1 MWLSHPFFVYLYH
14 NKEQEMP
21 DRTIDKD
28 ELIRQLMADR
38 DRLFRENSRLRV
50 AINTDPESVKQDHKE
65 QLEAKDIIINKT
77 EELLEKKD
85 TRIAQLEK
93 QVAYLKRQLY
103 GGKAE
108 RYINPDPDARQLELF
123 EGLPLL
129 PGEKEAAIKAEE
141 EIKVAKEHR
150 IKRMEKEKGAPVRKS
165 LPEELER
172 KFEHVYPEGYNPEE
186 WDLLDEEKPLYT
198 EVLMKEPTKFYVLR
212 TYRHKAIR
220 KSDRTIVTAD
230 CPVKPIA
237 KSYASA
243 SLLADLMIDKYV
255 DHIPFYRQQ
264 KQFER
269 LGMKIPLPTILGW
282 FQDVSDLLMPLH
294 FRLWELMKGTDYLQC
309 DETTLPIVRN
319 DKHKTVKGYIWLVRD
334 PMSGRQ
340 YFYWDKGSRSGE
352 VVLKLFHGYQGALQT
367 DGYERYELLDEK
379 KGVILL
385 SCWAHARRKFSEAL
399 KNDKGRAESALEQ
412 IQLLYEV
419 ERQIKEQELSFEDAV
434 VLRKR
439 LAYPIMVRFEKWLV
453 VEHAKVIKGSPIE
466 KAILYTYKRF
476 NKLSR
481 YHLDG
486 RYNIDNNGI
495 ENAVRPVAI
504 GRKNYL
510 FCQNDDTAESTA
522 IIYSFMGCCK
532 ASGVDFR
539 SWIIY
544 FLEHVHDYDTD
555 YTMDV
560 AELLPDRLKSAGI
573 L

>member
-1 MWLSHPFFVYLYH
+1 
-14 NKEQEMP
+14 MP
-21 DRTIDKD
+21 EISFDKD

-38 DRLFRENSRLRV
+38 DRLFRENSQLRST
-50 AINTDPESVKQDHKE
+50 ASVDIQKEKQDYQE
-65 QLEAKDIIINKT
+65 QLVQKEA
-77 EELLEKKD
+77 LLEQKSA
-85 TRIAQLEK
+85 RIAQLEK
-93 QVAYLKRQLY
+93 QVARLNRILY

-123 EGLPLL
+123 EGVDLL
-129 PGEKEAAIKAEE
+129 PGEKEAALQAAQ
-141 EIKVAKEHR
+141 EISKEKSAR
-150 IKRMEKEKGAPVRKS
+150 AKRMEKAKRNPVRKS
-165 LPEELER
+165 LPEHLER
-172 KFEHVYPEGYNPEE
+172 KERHLYPDGYNPQE
-186 WDLLDEEKPLYT
+186 WDLLDEQEPLYT

-220 KSDRTIVTAD
+220 KSDRVIVTAA

-237 KSYASA
+237 KSYASS
-243 SLLADLMIDKYV
+243 SLLADLMVDKYV

-269 LGMKIPLPTILGW
+269 LGMKIPESTILGW
-282 FQDVSDLLMPLH
+282 FQQVSDLLLPLY
-294 FRLWELMKGTDYLQC
+294 FRLWELMKKTDYLQG

-319 DKHKTVKGYIWLVRD
+319 DRHKTVKGYIWLVRD

-352 VVLKLFHGYQGALQT
+352 VVLKLFNGYQGALQT
-367 DGYERYELLDEK
+367 DGYERYELLEGK

-385 SCWAHARRKFSEAL
+385 SCWAHARRKFTEAI
-399 KNDKGRAESALEQ
+399 KNDKVRAENALEQ

-419 ERQIKEQELSFEDAV
+419 ERQIKDQELSFEKATE
-434 VLRKR
+434 LRKR
-439 LAYPIMVRFEKWLV
+439 LAYPILIRLEKWLV
-453 VEHAKVIKGSPIE
+453 AEHPKVIKGSPIE
-466 KAILYTYKRF
+466 KAIFYTYKRF

-510 FCQNDDTAESTA
+510 FCQNDDAAESTA
-522 IIYSFMGCCK
+522 ILYSLMGCCK
-532 ASGVDFR
+532 SAGVDFR
-539 SWIIY
+539 NWMIY
-544 FLEHVHDYDTD
+544 FLDHVHDYDED
-555 YTMDV
+555 YTKDI
-560 AELLPDRLKSAGI
+560 AELLPDNLKAKGA